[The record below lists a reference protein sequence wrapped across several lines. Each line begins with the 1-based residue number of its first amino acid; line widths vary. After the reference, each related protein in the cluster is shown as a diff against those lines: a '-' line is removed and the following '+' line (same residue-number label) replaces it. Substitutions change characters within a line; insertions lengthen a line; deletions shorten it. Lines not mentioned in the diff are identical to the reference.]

1 MKMSEIKG
9 LSLIELKDKLRL
21 ERENLLKL
29 RMTHT
34 ISTLENPGVLKQSRV
49 TIARLLTELNDRQ
62 EA

>member
-9 LSLIELKDKLRL
+9 LSLTEINDKLKL

-34 ISTLENPGVLKQSRV
+34 ISTLENPGALKQSRV
-49 TIARLLTELNDRQ
+49 TIARLLTEANNRKNQ
-62 EA
+62 